1 MDSPSRD
8 GQAGA
13 GRARPSPELL
23 ARLRAGKAALR
34 AHRIALPLPEKVRQL
49 LQLQE
54 IYVTLLAK
62 RRTLRPWEKPW
73 RVQP

>member
-1 MDSPSRD
+1 
-8 GQAGA
+8 
-13 GRARPSPELL
+13 LL

-49 LQLQE
+49 LALQE

-62 RRTLRPWEKPW
+62 RRPLRPWEKPW
-73 RVQP
+73 RVTP

>member
-1 MDSPSRD
+1 MDSASKD
-8 GQAGA
+8 SHAGA
-13 GRARPSPELL
+13 DRPRPSPELL

-49 LQLQE
+49 LALQE

-62 RRTLRPWEKPW
+62 RRPLRPWEKPW
-73 RVQP
+73 RVTP